1 MICFLTNGFHYC
13 FDYKKRYNKTYRNGI
28 VSVKETI
35 YSGYTHSSFTQLV
48 VVGLTN
54 DSRNATVFK

>member
-1 MICFLTNGFHYC
+1 MLFKYYDLLNI
-13 FDYKKRYNKTYRNGI
+13 
-28 VSVKETI
+28 SVKETI